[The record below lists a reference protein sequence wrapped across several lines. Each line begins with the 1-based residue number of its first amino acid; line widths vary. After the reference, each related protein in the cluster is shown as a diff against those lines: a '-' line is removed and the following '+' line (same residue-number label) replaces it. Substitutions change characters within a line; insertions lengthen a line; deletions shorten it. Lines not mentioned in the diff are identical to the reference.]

1 MDSFANTL
9 IKSGQTTVATL
20 LLEHYRELGM
30 SNTEFL
36 IYLQIKSYNDRGI
49 SFPQTET
56 IAKAVGLT
64 DNQIF
69 QELHTMIGKRL
80 MQIDT
85 VQQPGQLARD
95 SYDFTLL
102 YEKLAQFV
110 KKAEAETVTS
120 QVDNDRETIFN
131 QIETEFGRPLSPIEL
146 EMISQWLDKDHY
158 QVGIIRLALKEAV
171 LNQVYNLKYMDRI
184 LLSWQKKHLTTP
196 EQVQQ
201 EREHRQQ
208 NQGAN
213 SVNQA
218 NNGTKKQKNLPH
230 IPMFKIGEKPKDN

>member
-1 MDSFANTL
+1 MDAFANAL
-9 IKSGQTTVATL
+9 IKSGQTTLSTL

-69 QELHTMIGKRL
+69 QELHKMIGKRL
-80 MQIDT
+80 MQINT

-95 SYDFTLL
+95 SYDFSLL
-102 YEKLAQFV
+102 YEKLAQYV
-110 KKAEAETVTS
+110 KQAETETITS
-120 QVDNDRETIFN
+120 QVANDRETIFN

-146 EMISQWLDKDHY
+146 EMISQWLDEDHY
-158 QVGIIRLALKEAV
+158 QIGVIRLALKEAV

-184 LLSWQKKHLTTP
+184 LLNWQKKHLTTP
-196 EQVQQ
+196 EQVQH
-201 EREHRQQ
+201 EREQRQLKQ
-208 NQGAN
+208 TSTGL
-213 SVNQA
+213 NQA
-218 NNGTKKQKNLPH
+218 NKGNQKNNHLPN
-230 IPMFKIGEKPKDN
+230 IPMFKIGEQPKD

>member
-120 QVDNDRETIFN
+120 QVDNNRETIFN

>member
-1 MDSFANTL
+1 MDAFANAL
-9 IKSGQTTVATL
+9 IKSGQTTIATL

-64 DNQIF
+64 DNQVF

-85 VQQPGQLARD
+85 IQQPGQLARD

-102 YEKLAQFV
+102 YEKLAQYV
-110 KKAEAETVTS
+110 KKAQTETVTS

-146 EMISQWLDKDHY
+146 EMISQWLDEDHY
-158 QVGIIRLALKEAV
+158 QVGVIRLALKEAV

-184 LLSWQKKHLTTP
+184 LLNWQKKHLTTP

-208 NQGAN
+208 SQTAAGSNRAN
-213 SVNQA
+213 K
-218 NNGTKKQKNLPH
+218 GTKKQNNLPD
-230 IPMFKIGEKPKDN
+230 IPIFKIGEKPKK

>member
-1 MDSFANTL
+1 MDPFAASL
-9 IKSGQTTVATL
+9 LKSGNTTIATL
-20 LLEHYRELGM
+20 LLQHYRELGM

-56 IAKAVGLT
+56 IANAIGVS

-69 QELHTMIGKRL
+69 QELHTMIAKHL
-80 MQIDT
+80 MQINT

-95 SYDFTLL
+95 SYDFTQL

-110 KKAEAETVTS
+110 KKAQTQAVTS
-120 QVDNDRETIFN
+120 QVDNARETIFN

-146 EMISQWLDKDHY
+146 ETISQWLDEDHY
-158 QVGIIRLALKEAV
+158 KVELIRLALKESV

-184 LLSWQKKHLTTP
+184 LLTWQKKHLTTA

-208 NQGAN
+208 SQG
-213 SVNQA
+213 S
-218 NNGTKKQKNLPH
+218 NGLKTAGKKKPGDLPD
-230 IPMFKIGEKPKDN
+230 IPMFKIGENSSNPNQ

>member
-1 MDSFANTL
+1 MDAFSNAL
-9 IKSGQTTVATL
+9 IKSGQTNVATL

-56 IAKAVGLT
+56 IAKSVGLT

-102 YEKLAQFV
+102 YEKLAQYV
-110 KKAEAETVTS
+110 KKLQTETVTS
-120 QVDNDRETIFN
+120 QVNNDRETIFN

-158 QVGIIRLALKEAV
+158 QVGVIRLALKEAV

-208 NQGAN
+208 NQAPTSTN
-213 SVNQA
+213 KSL
-218 NNGTKKQKNLPH
+218 KKQNNLPD
-230 IPMFKIGEKPKDN
+230 IPIFKIGEKPKQ

>member
-1 MDSFANTL
+1 MDAFSNAL
-9 IKSGQTTVATL
+9 IKSGQTNVATL
-20 LLEHYRELGM
+20 LLEHYRDLGM

-64 DNQIF
+64 ENQIF
-69 QELHTMIGKRL
+69 QALHTMIGKRL

-102 YEKLAQFV
+102 YEKLAQYV
-110 KKAEAETVTS
+110 KKLETETITS
-120 QVDNDRETIFN
+120 KVDNDRESIFN

-146 EMISQWLDKDHY
+146 EMISQWLDEDHY
-158 QVGIIRLALKEAV
+158 QVDVIRLALKEAV

-184 LLSWQKKHLTTP
+184 LLNWQKKHLTTP
-196 EQVQQ
+196 EQVQR

-208 NQGAN
+208 SQGPTNVNN
-213 SVNQA
+213 SS
-218 NNGTKKQKNLPH
+218 KKQSNLPN
-230 IPMFKIGEKPKDN
+230 IPIFKIGEKPKD

>member
-1 MDSFANTL
+1 MDAFAKAL
-9 IKSGQTTVATL
+9 LKSGDTSLSTL

-69 QELHTMIGKRL
+69 QELHTMIAKRL

-102 YEKLAQFV
+102 YEKLAQYV
-110 KKAEAETVTS
+110 KKAETQAVTS
-120 QVDNDRETIFN
+120 QVENNRETIFN

-146 EMISQWLDKDHY
+146 EMISQWLDEDHY
-158 QVGIIRLALKEAV
+158 QVEIIRLALKEAV
-171 LNQVYNLKYMDRI
+171 LNQVYSLKYMDRI
-184 LLSWQKKHLTTP
+184 LLNWQKRHLTTP
-196 EQVQQ
+196 EQIQQ
-201 EREHRQQ
+201 ERQHRQAQ
-208 NQGAN
+208 TPTSANKANKGA
-213 SVNQA
+213 
-218 NNGTKKQKNLPH
+218 KKKGLPD
-230 IPMFKIGEKPKDN
+230 IPMFKIGEQPQKPEK

>member
-208 NQGAN
+208 NQGAT